1 IRSEGRVSSPT
12 VKRRKMA
19 PTSAIEPTVSL
30 GLTSPVAC
38 GPRMTPARISPRT
51 PGRDICSKI
60 SPKTFAHT
68 KMAKSSSRKR
78 SAPWDI
84 EHHLHVVE
92 APPRLQDVLTVLPDV
107 RRQLP
112 AKSRDSQSENYCRKP
127 AQYFGILGSIFSAH
141 ARMPPVRF

>member
-1 IRSEGRVSSPT
+1 
-12 VKRRKMA
+12 
-19 PTSAIEPTVSL
+19 
-30 GLTSPVAC
+30 
-38 GPRMTPARISPRT
+38 
-51 PGRDICSKI
+51 
-60 SPKTFAHT
+60 
-68 KMAKSSSRKR
+68 KR

-92 APPRLQDVLTVLPDV
+92 APPRFQDVLSVLPDV

-141 ARMPPVRF
+141 ARMPPVRFLTLLKPAWRRNSTAFADRIPERQWATISRLESSSLTRFGRSFSGIRYPFKLQIWYSCGSRTSRTKR